1 MRRKPVVF
9 SIVGVAAIGVVVWLA
24 MRAGDPAAPAEKVA
38 ADALAPAALT
48 HPENSASVNDNS
60 AASATAQPAAAAE
73 RVAPLAV
80 KQDGDIPLDSLSTAL
95 PIDVSPGFEYLA
107 KPAAE
112 MSDTDSQWTL
122 WRRHQQLQSEP
133 RDDSWAPRIEAEFRR
148 GIEDALTAAGL
159 DTQRIEL
166 PVVECRTRGCEMQAV
181 GYSADNRNPKADF
194 QIVVLSLLREKMGD
208 EFDLQGVILSMSPRS
223 DGRIA
228 FLVQVPRKKP

>member
-1 MRRKPVVF
+1 MSKPVVF
-9 SIVGVAAIGVVVWLA
+9 SILGVGVIGVVVWLA
-24 MRAGDPAAPAEKVA
+24 MRAGDSAALAEKAA
-38 ADALAPAALT
+38 ADVLAPATRA
-48 HPENSASVNDNS
+48 HPEDSASVNGN
-60 AASATAQPAAAAE
+60 AATSATPQPAAAAE
-73 RVAPLAV
+73 RAAPLAV
-80 KQDGDIPLDSLSTAL
+80 KQDGAVLVDSPGAAL

-133 RDDSWAPRIEAEFRR
+133 RDDSWAPRMEAEFRR

-194 QIVVLSLLREKMGD
+194 QIIVLSLLREKMGD

>member
-1 MRRKPVVF
+1 MSKPVVF
-9 SIVGVAAIGVVVWLA
+9 SIAGVAAIGVVVWLA
-24 MRAGDPAAPAEKVA
+24 MRAGDPGAPAVKAA
-38 ADALAPAALT
+38 ADTLAPAT
-48 HPENSASVNDNS
+48 RVHPENSASVDGSS
-60 AASATAQPAAAAE
+60 APSATAQPAAEPA
-73 RVAPLAV
+73 APLAV
-80 KQDGDIPLDSLSTAL
+80 KQDGVALPDSRSAAL

-133 RDDSWAPRIEAEFRR
+133 RDDSWAPRMEAEFRR

-194 QIVVLSLLREKMGD
+194 QIIVLSLLREKMGD